1 MKLHAIK
8 GELTFA
14 AFFAAVGLVWIVK
27 ASSLPFW
34 SGFAPDSGFLPVIY
48 GTLLLLLSAG
58 VIGTLL
64 LNPPDGEVEREP
76 LSKSFKLLGILV
88 LTVGSLGYVGFA
100 APLFLM
106 MFAMFAYVER
116 LPIVRSAI
124 VSAVATGIFLLVFQ
138 HWLKIPVP
146 ITPWSY

>member
-8 GELTFA
+8 GELAFA
-14 AFFAAVGLVWIVK
+14 AFFAAVGLVWIVG

-34 SGFAPDSGFLPVIY
+34 TGFAPDSGFLPIIY
-48 GTLLLLLSAG
+48 GSLLLLLSAA
-58 VIGTLL
+58 VIATLL
-64 LNPPDGEVEREP
+64 LNPPQEVEREP
-76 LSKSFKLLGILV
+76 LAKSFKLLGILV
-88 LTVGSLGYVGFA
+88 LTVGSLGYLGFA

-116 LPIVRSAI
+116 LPVIRSAI
-124 VSAVATGIFLLVFQ
+124 VSAVTTGIFLLVFE

-146 ITPWSY
+146 VTPWGY

>member
-8 GELTFA
+8 GELAFA

-34 SGFAPDSGFLPVIY
+34 SGFAPDSGFLPIIY
-48 GTLLLLLSAG
+48 GTLLLLLSAA
-58 VIGTLL
+58 VIATLL
-64 LNPPDGEVEREP
+64 LNPAQEVEREP
-76 LSKSFKLLGILV
+76 LAKSFKLLGILV
-88 LTVGSLGYVGFA
+88 LTVGSLGYLGFA

-116 LPIVRSAI
+116 LPVLRSAI
-124 VSAVATGIFLLVFQ
+124 VSAVTTGIFLLVFE

-146 ITPWSY
+146 VTPWGY

>member
-8 GELTFA
+8 GELAFA
-14 AFFAAVGLVWIVK
+14 TFFAAVGLVWIVG

-34 SGFAPDSGFLPVIY
+34 TGFAPDSGFLPIIY
-48 GTLLLLLSAG
+48 GTLLLLLSAA
-58 VIGTLL
+58 VIATLL
-64 LNPPDGEVEREP
+64 LGPTQEIEREP
-76 LSKSFKLLGILV
+76 LTKSFKLLGILV
-88 LTVGSLGYVGFA
+88 LTVGSLGYLGFA

-116 LPIVRSAI
+116 LPVVRSAI